1 MKGVSRELVV
11 GIFVG
16 IAIGAVL
23 SYALAVHDG
32 TSGDIRTCP
41 IVNHETLMRYLM
53 RASPT
58 TGGEATA
65 RAAEKAYLEQ
75 RSPNYPL
82 ELFREMYRD
91 VPGRKEFIGLS
102 YVFTNDALSY
112 GQFTLTNETPPD
124 FEFAS
129 PAQDMSQRID
139 GAGIITPKW
148 AVIFVSLYD
157 FGGMNGVEE
166 LRLTAP
172 GEWKLEYYGGTGDI
186 LTGTVL
192 RVRFSSMKRDNY
204 VVLAFETDGSLDH
217 PPQIE
222 VVIDGDSYR
231 LLRDYSST

>member
-1 MKGVSRELVV
+1 MKGISRELVV

-23 SYALAVHDG
+23 SYALAVHDS

-41 IVNHETLMRYLM
+41 LVSHETLMEYRLM
-53 RASPT
+53 ASPVS
-58 TGGEATA
+58 GEATA
-65 RAAEKAYLEQ
+65 RAAERAYLEQ

-102 YVFTNDALSY
+102 YVFTNDNLLY
-112 GQFTLTNETPPD
+112 GRFAISNETPPE

-129 PAQDMSQRID
+129 PAPGMSQRID

-157 FGGMNGVEE
+157 FRGMNGVEE
-166 LRLTAP
+166 LRLIVP
-172 GEWKLEYYGGTGDI
+172 EEWKLMYYGGTGDI
-186 LTGTVL
+186 LTGDVL

-222 VVIDGDSYR
+222 VVVDGDSYR
-231 LLRDYSST
+231 LLRSYSST